1 VRIRVRPDEHGLP
14 RARSSAT
21 RRWSMTIVF
30 ATITVLLALLVVLLV
45 ATENRRGS

>member
-1 VRIRVRPDEHGLP
+1 
-14 RARSSAT
+14 
-21 RRWSMTIVF
+21 MTIVF